1 MERLPLGVGCRKV
14 SAFMNRL
21 SSIAMVVLLALAG
34 WLAQPLPA
42 VAQVRTLKAVTYA
55 GKRYVA
61 LQDLAAMYGLP
72 LTTPG
77 GRTLLIRGQYTSL
90 QFTTDSREAMLN
102 GCKVWLH
109 MPVIKVRGLWSLS
122 DADAQVVVDPVV
134 RPSAYLGARG
144 SRTVVLD
151 PGHGGKDPGTQGGG
165 YKEKDLVL
173 DIALRVKAHLAAA
186 GIRVVLTRDAD
197 RFWELTDR
205 PYLAARGGGDA
216 FVSIHLNSAAARTV
230 QGVETFVT
238 AAENFPP
245 TAESKTTGR
254 YPAVPNNQFNHSNML
269 LGSQIQRALVGV
281 TRADDRGLKHA
292 RFVVLRNSAMPAAL
306 VECGF
311 LSNAQ
316 EAQKLATPSY
326 RESVAL
332 GIAQGIMN
340 YFALVNRARVELG
353 APLIQ
358 KPAQLAAP
366 LAPVPPPAPLPPVP
380 MASRA
385 AATSVVVSPP
395 AAPAPATVAPA
406 PAPVPPLP
414 APPAPSVP
422 PASTPPPSPAAPV
435 PPPAAAPEPP
445 APPPAEPS
453 PPAVKVREPAVVVR
467 PLQPVAP
474 PPAKL
479 LNPNFARSAPPK

>member
-1 MERLPLGVGCRKV
+1 
-14 SAFMNRL
+14 MNRL

-34 WLAQPLPA
+34 GLAQPLPA

-122 DADAQVVVDPVV
+122 DADAQMVVDPVV

-151 PGHGGKDPGTQGGG
+151 PGHGGKDPGTQGSG
-165 YKEKDLVL
+165 YNEKDLVL

-216 FVSIHLNSAAARTV
+216 FVSIHLNSAASRTV

-245 TAESKTTGR
+245 TAEAKTTGR

-269 LGSQIQRALVGV
+269 LGSQIQRSLVGV

-366 LAPVPPPAPLPPVP
+366 LAPVAPPAPLPPVP

-406 PAPVPPLP
+406 PGPPPP
-414 APPAPSVP
+414 AAPAPSVP
-422 PASTPPPSPAAPV
+422 PAPGPPPPPATPV

-445 APPPAEPS
+445 APPPAEPP
-453 PPAVKVREPAVVVR
+453 PPAVKAPEPAVVVR

-479 LNPNFARSAPPK
+479 LNPNFARSVPPK